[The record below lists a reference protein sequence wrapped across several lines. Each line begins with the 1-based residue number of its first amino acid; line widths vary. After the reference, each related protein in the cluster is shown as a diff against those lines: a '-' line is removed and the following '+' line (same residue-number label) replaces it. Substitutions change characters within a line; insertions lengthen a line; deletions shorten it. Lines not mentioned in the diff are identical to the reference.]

1 MKMTT
6 QAALMAG
13 ALILPMASIGFA
25 QDAPTGTYGFDPD
38 HSAITFEYNHMGFS
52 TSPGLI
58 RGVVGVITL
67 DAENPDNSSVEAS
80 FPISQILTVAAD
92 LDKHMLGED
101 MFNSPDASQ
110 MVMFKSTKV
119 DVDDDKD
126 EAKVTGDL
134 TLNGVTKSVVLDVE
148 LEKAGIH
155 PMTNKP
161 TLGFEAETEILR
173 SDFNLGLF
181 APAVSDKVK
190 IELFI
195 EAGLTD

>member
-1 MKMTT
+1 MAKTT
-6 QAALMAG
+6 LAALAAG
-13 ALILPMASIGFA
+13 AMMVSTAFA
-25 QDAPTGTYGFDPD
+25 QDTVPSGVYGFDPD
-38 HSAITFEYNHMGFS
+38 HSSILFEYDHMGFS
-52 TSPGLI
+52 KSPGLI
-58 RGVVGVITL
+58 REVTGSITL

-80 FPISQILTVAAD
+80 FPISKIVTVAAG
-92 LDKHMLGED
+92 LDKHMLGAD
-101 MFNSPDASQ
+101 LFNSADASQ
-110 MVMFKSTKV
+110 MVTFKSTKV
-119 DVDDDKD
+119 QVDDDKD

-134 TLNGVTKSVVLDVE
+134 TLNGVTKSVVLDVD
-148 LEKAGIH
+148 LEKAGVH

-190 IELFI
+190 IEMAI

>member
-6 QAALMAG
+6 LAAFTAG
-13 ALILPMASIGFA
+13 ALMLPMASVGFA
-25 QDAPTGTYGFDPD
+25 QDVPSGTYGFDPD

-58 RGVVGVITL
+58 RGVVGAIVL
-67 DAENPDNSSVEAS
+67 DVENPDNSSVEAS

-101 MFNSPDASQ
+101 MFNSADGSQ
-110 MVMFKSTKV
+110 MVTFKSTKV
-119 DVDDDKD
+119 QVDDDKD

-134 TLNGVTKSVVLDVE
+134 TLNGVTKSVVLDVD
-148 LEKAGIH
+148 LEKAGVH

-190 IELFI
+190 IEMAI